1 MKQFIPIRW
10 LLLSACLVLLVV
22 AVFLVNNKAGLHL
35 DKNTTY
41 HQAPNNWFFMQRAY
55 PFETINYNAFD
66 EALEQADRLL
76 ALNVFKQ
83 NGSWEFIGPT
93 NVGGRLTDVVM
104 HPSDSQTVYA
114 ASASGGVFK
123 STDLGDSW
131 QAIFDDQPSLSIGAL
146 AIDPE
151 DPDVIY
157 VGTGEVNGG
166 GGSLTYGGTG
176 VYKSEDAG
184 QSWASLGL
192 SETRHIG
199 RIVIDP
205 SNTQRIFVA
214 AMGRLFSENEE
225 RGLYRSED
233 GGKTWENVLYIS
245 PQTGSIDVVINPSNP
260 DTMYTAMW
268 QRIRYPDSRMFG
280 GDEGG
285 VFRSIDGGTTWT
297 ELTSGL
303 PETEIG
309 RIGLGL
315 APSEPNVLYA
325 LYADEVGPFRG
336 FYKSTDG
343 GDNWTQLPDNPV
355 LVQNSAFFGW
365 WFGNVHVHPENPD
378 IIYSL
383 GLRLVRSEDG
393 GVTFEDVSDG
403 MHVDHHGLYIHPANT
418 NLIIDGNDGGFYVS
432 RDGGNAWEHKDNLP
446 ITQFYTVD
454 IDFQNPLHVAGGTQD
469 NNTYQTYSS
478 SPPDWEVLVP
488 IGDGQ
493 YVRFDPSDDQKV
505 YGSFQR
511 GAIMRSVDGGENFF
525 FATQGIDAEEPVN
538 WSAPIELDL
547 SNPGTLY
554 TGTNRIYRSE
564 NEAQSWAPISP
575 ILPGRSVSTSVFDTF
590 GTITS
595 IAVSPT
601 NPDYIYVGTDDGLV
615 WVSTNR
621 GEEWN
626 EITQSLPQRWV
637 TRVMVDPFL
646 ETNAYVTYSGFRE
659 DVPLPHVFKTTDT
672 GESWTDITSNLPEA
686 PVNDIIPDPVQP
698 GLLYVATDVGV
709 FYTVDNG
716 EVWMPLGEG
725 VPRVPVTDLSLHAPS
740 RKLVAATYGRSMYSF
755 DLAQIG
761 FGPTG
766 VESIVDS
773 PAERIDV
780 LENYP
785 NPFVSS
791 TTVRFSLQ
799 AASDVLV
806 ELYDLTNRR
815 VAILQDAYLSA
826 GVHEI
831 AWEGQDMSGREV
843 AAGRYFCRVQA
854 GEQVKMHQLVRVR

>member
-1 MKQFIPIRW
+1 MKQFILVRW
-10 LLLSACLVLLVV
+10 LLLSVCLSLLAVT
-22 AVFLVNNKAGLHL
+22 VFLVHNRVHL
-35 DKNTTY
+35 VKQKDTPY
-41 HQAPNNWFFMQRAY
+41 HQAPSNWFFMQRAY

-66 EALEQADRLL
+66 EALGQADRLL
-76 ALNVFKQ
+76 ALSAFKQ
-83 NGSWEFIGPT
+83 NGSWEFIGPD
-93 NVGGRLTDVVM
+93 NVGGRLTDVAM
-104 HPSDSQTVYA
+104 HPTDSQTVYVA
-114 ASASGGVFK
+114 AASGGVFK
-123 STDLGDSW
+123 SNDLGDSW

-151 DPDVIY
+151 DADVIY

-176 VYKSEDAG
+176 VYKSDDAG
-184 QSWASLGL
+184 LSWTSLGL
-192 SETRHIG
+192 TETRHIG

-205 SNTQRIFVA
+205 SNSQRVFVA
-214 AMGRLFSENEE
+214 AMGRLFSENQE
-225 RGLYRSED
+225 RGLFRSED
-233 GGKTWENVLYIS
+233 GGQTWENVLYIS
-245 PQTGSIDVVINPSNP
+245 PQTGGIDVVINPNNP
-260 DTMYTAMW
+260 DTMYAAMW
-268 QRIRYPDSRMFG
+268 QRIRYPDSRRFG

-285 VFRSIDGGTTWT
+285 VFRSVDGGTTWT
-297 ELTSGL
+297 ELTNGL

-309 RIGLGL
+309 RIGLGM

-336 FYKSTDG
+336 FYKSIDG
-343 GDNWTQLPDNPV
+343 GENWTQLPDDPV

-365 WFGNVHVHPENPD
+365 WFGNVRVHPENPD

-393 GVTFEDVSDG
+393 GFTFEDVSGG
-403 MHVDHHGLYIHPANT
+403 MHVDHHGLYIHPLNT

-454 IDFQNPLHVAGGTQD
+454 IDFQNPLHVVGGTQD
-469 NNTYQTYSS
+469 NNTYRTFSS
-478 SPPDWEVLVP
+478 SESDWEVLVP

-493 YVRFDPSDDQKV
+493 YVRIDPQDNQKV

-511 GAIMRSVDGGENFF
+511 GGIMRSVDGGENFF
-525 FATQGIDAEEPVN
+525 FATEGIDAEEPVN
-538 WSAPIELDL
+538 WSAPIELDI

-554 TGTNRIYRSE
+554 TGTNKVYRSE
-564 NEAQSWAPISP
+564 NEARSWEAISP
-575 ILPGRSVSTSVFDTF
+575 ALPARNVSTSVFDTF

-595 IAVSPT
+595 ISVSPT
-601 NPDYIYVGTDDGLV
+601 NPDYIYAGTDDGLV
-615 WVSTNR
+615 WVSTNG
-621 GEEWN
+621 GEEWID
-626 EITQSLPQRWV
+626 ITQSLPDRWV
-637 TRVMVDPFL
+637 TRVMVDPRV
-646 ETNAYVTYSGFRE
+646 ETTAYVTYSGFRE
-659 DVPLPHVFKTTDT
+659 DIPLPHVFKTTNT
-672 GESWTDITSNLPEA
+672 GQLWTDISSNLPEA

-698 GLLYVATDVGV
+698 GLLYVATDLGV
-709 FYTVDNG
+709 FYTVDDG

-725 VPRVPVTDLSLHAPS
+725 VPRVPITDLSLHAPC

-766 VESIVDS
+766 IESAQT
-773 PAERIDV
+773 PAGRIDA

-785 NPFVSS
+785 NPFAAS

-806 ELYDLTNRR
+806 ELYDLTNRK
-815 VAILQDAYLSA
+815 VAVLQEAYLSA
-826 GVHEI
+826 GIHEI
-831 AWEGQDMSGREV
+831 VWDGRDMSGREV
-843 AAGRYFCRVQA
+843 AAGRYFCRIQA
-854 GEQVKMHQLVRVR
+854 GEQVKTHPLVRVR